1 MASALTILVFIA
13 LGLAGSVVVVLGVIY
28 LVFPIFKGV
37 GWLFTHIF
45 RFIFGTIGD
54 TLRAIGAVI
63 TSIFLIPLTV
73 GSIAIGRWSATS
85 HYGRA
90 IKGEVA
96 TLGRCLYRVFVG
108 HPCRLFGLTA
118 LTEGLDKRLPE
129 VMAAAPGAD
138 APKGR
143 VSQFEGYTVVG
154 SLPGGGSG
162 GKLYV
167 AEPTPAKLAA
177 LARQGFVDV
186 YQVVIK
192 SFSTHEGSSLPQIVR
207 ESRAL
212 TAARR
217 LGLILEH
224 ALSEE
229 RFYYVMRYVPGEP
242 LGLVTQRLHSL
253 GGGRGLETR
262 ELRQALAHAIDL
274 LRTLRH
280 YHEGGLWHKDV
291 KPDNIIIHDGRAHL
305 VDFGLV
311 TSLRSSMTLTT
322 HGTEYFRDPEMV
334 RMALKGVKVHEVDG
348 AKFDLYAAGAV
359 IYSVIE
365 NSFPAHGG
373 LSQITKNCPE
383 ALRWIVRRAMA
394 DYDKRYDSAAA
405 MLADLEALAAAA
417 DPFVLKPVSL
427 PSMGGAES
435 TAHGEPREAQEA
447 PEFDEDV
454 ASIGAGTFRRSPV
467 PPPAPAPAPSDHYG
481 SSRPAARGAP
491 RLTVVNWWTG
501 AYKVDGD
508 VAPSTRPAPVPPPR
522 PAVAARTRDPR
533 LRIGGR
539 PVGVRPVGLIA
550 SEQVARARARAAQAR
565 ARAHARMHTR
575 RAGTRHAAGMNFGAG
590 LAVLVF
596 LAAIAAAGFV
606 YIKKA
611 PTPRASA
618 LAETGADVTGFDNG
632 GEAPSQQYAARL
644 ADDDGAF
651 TVVAVA
657 TPAMAG
663 ARSAARPETDPPRIV
678 VLHDRF
684 RADEPAEERARRQI
698 DALAGHFDIIT
709 GDDETEI
716 DTLGALRSA
725 IALNPFGAGEA
736 ARAVRDWLDQRPD
749 IALVAWIDRDT
760 DGQPATWLL
769 GRRGL
774 SETIVEDA
782 YQAVADVDWAE
793 RTN

>member
-1 MASALTILVFIA
+1 MTSALTILVFLA
-13 LGLAGSVVVVLGVIY
+13 LGLAAVVVTVLGVIY
-28 LVFPIFKGV
+28 LVVPFFKGV
-37 GWLFTHIF
+37 GWLVAHLF
-45 RFIFGTIGD
+45 RFIFGMIGD
-54 TLRAIGAVI
+54 TLRAVGSVI
-63 TSIFLIPLTV
+63 TSIFLVPLTV

-118 LTEGLDKRLPE
+118 LTEGLEKRLPE

-242 LGLVTQRLHSL
+242 LGLVTQHLHAR

-373 LSQITKNCPE
+373 LSQISRNCPE

-405 MLADLEALAAAA
+405 MLTDLEALAAAA
-417 DPFVLKPVSL
+417 DPFALKPISL
-427 PSMGGAES
+427 PSMSGAGGAAHAES
-435 TAHGEPREAQEA
+435 PEA
-447 PEFDEDV
+447 PHAPELDEDV
-454 ASIGAGTFRRSPV
+454 ASVGAGAFHRSPV
-467 PPPAPAPAPSDHYG
+467 PPPAPPPTPPYST
-481 SSRPAARGAP
+481 RPAAPGAP

-522 PAVAARTRDPR
+522 PAAAARTRDPR
-533 LRIGGR
+533 LRIAGR
-539 PVGVRPVGLIA
+539 PVGVRPVGIA
-550 SEQVARARARAAQAR
+550 ARDQVARARARAAQAR
-565 ARAHARMHTR
+565 ARAHARMHGR
-575 RAGTRHAAGMNFGAG
+575 RAGSRHAAGMNFGAG

-596 LAAIAAAGFV
+596 LAAIATAGFV

-611 PTPRASA
+611 PRATGDAA
-618 LAETGADVTGFDNG
+618 LATTRADVTGFDNG
-632 GEAPSQQYAARL
+632 GETPSQRYAARL
-644 ADDDGAF
+644 ADGDGAF

-657 TPAMAG
+657 TPAAAG
-663 ARSAARPETDPPRIV
+663 ARALARADAGPPRVV

-698 DALAGHFDIIT
+698 EALAGRFDLIT
-709 GDDETEI
+709 GDDESEI

-760 DGQPATWLL
+760 DGRPATWLL

-774 SETIVEDA
+774 NETVVEDA
-782 YQAVADVDWAE
+782 YQALAEVDWAE
-793 RTN
+793 QTN